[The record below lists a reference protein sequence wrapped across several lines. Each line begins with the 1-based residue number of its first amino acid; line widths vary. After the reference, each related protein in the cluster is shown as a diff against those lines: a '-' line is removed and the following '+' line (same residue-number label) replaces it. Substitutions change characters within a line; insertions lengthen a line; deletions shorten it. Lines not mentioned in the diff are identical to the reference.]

1 MRKNFGTIVFGVI
14 LVLIGFLILL
24 DNLEALEFWPALGR
38 LWPLILIFLGIWLI
52 WRKNVSFS
60 VDISSTTGA
69 KKYSQAFGDF
79 KIAPKEIT
87 KEGVEISLGF
97 GNAEVNFSQ
106 TQLPDG
112 ENKAYINVGFGE
124 IKVLVPQGIPVSAKG
139 NSFLGKVELFD
150 KHADGISNVLEH
162 RDDGYEMAPKKLK
175 IIGNV
180 GFGGMRITRG

>member
-1 MRKNFGTIVFGVI
+1 MRKSFSKIFFGVI
-14 LVLIGFLILL
+14 LVLIGLLILL
-24 DNLEALEFWPALGR
+24 DNLGTLEFWPALGK
-38 LWPLILIFLGIWLI
+38 LWPLILILVGIWLL
-52 WRKNVSFS
+52 WKKPSPFS
-60 VDISSTTGA
+60 VEVSSTTGT
-69 KKYSQAFGDF
+69 KKYNQAFGDF
-79 KIAPKEIT
+79 KIAPNEIT

-139 NSFLGKVELFD
+139 NSFLGKVEIFD

-162 RDDGYEMAPKKLK
+162 RDDGYETAEKKLK

-180 GFGGMRITRG
+180 GFGGMKILRG

>member
-1 MRKNFGTIVFGVI
+1 
-14 LVLIGFLILL
+14 
-24 DNLEALEFWPALGR
+24 
-38 LWPLILIFLGIWLI
+38 
-52 WRKNVSFS
+52 
-60 VDISSTTGA
+60 
-69 KKYSQAFGDF
+69 
-79 KIAPKEIT
+79 
-87 KEGVEISLGF
+87 VEISLGF

-139 NSFLGKVELFD
+139 NSFLGKVEIFD

-162 RDDGYEMAPKKLK
+162 RDDGYETAEKKLK

-180 GFGGMRITRG
+180 GFGGMRILRG